1 MSIKATVRP
10 EDITVSMG
18 SDSYDYIIVGAGSA
32 GCVLANRLSAD
43 SSNRVLLVEAG
54 PEDRSPLIH
63 MPKGFG
69 ALIHDPKHAWQF
81 EAQPHA
87 GNGFRTEKW
96 ARGKMLGG
104 SSSING
110 MTYVRG
116 QPQDY
121 DGWEKELGL
130 KGWGWREIE
139 AAFRAIED
147 HALGDDGVRGVGGPL
162 HVSPHPDRHPV
173 SDAIIAAA
181 ECMGIPHNDDQNRP
195 NQFALGYMCRT
206 IKNGRRQSAAVAFLK
221 PARGRPNLRV
231 LTDSI
236 VHRVLFEG
244 PTATP
249 RSDGHSHRAAR
260 EVIIC
265 AGTLQSPQILQLS
278 GIGPAAHLQT
288 HNIPVVTDLPGVGQ
302 NLREHWAVWMNY
314 RMSQPLSYNQEFS
327 GLRLVKN
334 LLRYV
339 FTRKGIMATSSHDI
353 NGFLKSRPEL
363 DRPDLQ
369 IHAAPYSLDMSTVAT
384 KTRFERGPGA
394 NILVYPT
401 RPESSGTVMIRSGSV
416 ADTPLISPRYLA
428 TDNDCRTAV
437 DSIRLIRR
445 LAAQPPL
452 KPFLTE
458 ESFPGPSVNTDEEI
472 LDAWRRFGQSGYHA
486 VGTCKMGLDNDPNAV
501 VDAQLRVRGIAGLR
515 VMDCSI
521 MPTNVSSNTNGP
533 VMAMAWHAA
542 DLILQNSR

>member
-1 MSIKATVRP
+1 
-10 EDITVSMG
+10 MG

-43 SSNRVLLVEAG
+43 PGNRVLLVEAG
-54 PEDRSPLIH
+54 PNDKNPLIH

-116 QPQDY
+116 QPEDY
-121 DGWEKELGL
+121 DGWESELGL
-130 KGWGWREIE
+130 KGWGWREIG

-162 HVSPHPDRHPV
+162 HISPHPDRHPV

-181 ECMGIPHNDDQNRP
+181 QCIGVPHNDDQNRP
-195 NQFALGYMCRT
+195 DQFALGYMCRT
-206 IKNGRRQSAAVAFLK
+206 IKDGRRQSAATAFLK
-221 PARGRPNLRV
+221 PVRTRPNLSIV
-231 LTDSI
+231 TDSM
-236 VHRVLFEG
+236 VHRVLFENKRAVGIQCG

-249 RSDGHSHRAAR
+249 RVAAQNYRAAR

-278 GIGPAAHLQT
+278 GIGPAEHLRAQ
-288 HNIPVVTDLPGVGQ
+288 HVPIVVDLPGVGR
-302 NLREHWAVWMNY
+302 NLREHWALWMNY
-314 RMSQPLSYNQEFS
+314 RMTRPLSYNRQFS

-334 LLRYV
+334 LLRYAL
-339 FTRKGIMATSSHDI
+339 TRRGIMANSSHDI
-353 NGFLKSRPEL
+353 NGFLKTRPEL
-363 DRPDLQ
+363 DRADLQ
-369 IHAAPYSLDMSTVAT
+369 IHAAPYSLDLSTVDS
-384 KTRFERGPGA
+384 KTRFERLHGA

-401 RPESSGTVMIRSGSV
+401 RPESSGTVMIRSASI
-416 ADTPLISPRYLA
+416 ADTPLINPCYLA
-428 TDNDCRTAV
+428 TDSDCRTAIDAV
-437 DSIRLIRR
+437 RLIRR
-445 LAAQPPL
+445 LAAQAPL
-452 KPFLTE
+452 RPYLAE
-458 ESFPGPSVNTDEEI
+458 ETAPGQGVTTDEEI
-472 LDAWRRFGQSGYHA
+472 IDAWRRMGVSGYHA
-486 VGTCKMGLDNDPNAV
+486 VGTCKMGQDYDPHAV
-501 VDAQLRVRGIAGLR
+501 VDARLRVRGVEALR
-515 VMDCSI
+515 VVDCSI
-521 MPTNVSSNTNGP
+521 MPTTVSGNTNAP
-533 VMAMAWHAA
+533 AMAVAWRAA
-542 DLILQNSR
+542 DLILQDAAR

>member
-1 MSIKATVRP
+1 MSIGK
-10 EDITVSMG
+10 
-18 SDSYDYIIVGAGSA
+18 DSFDYIIVGAGSA

-43 SSNRVLLVEAG
+43 PRRRVLLVEAG
-54 PEDRSPLIH
+54 PPDKNPLIH

-116 QPQDY
+116 QPEDY

-130 KGWGWREIE
+130 KGWGWIE
-139 AAFRAIED
+139 VSAAFRAIED

-162 HVSPHPDRHPV
+162 HISPHPDRHPV

-181 ECMGIPHNDDQNRP
+181 GCMGIPHNDDQSRP
-195 NQFALGYMCRT
+195 DQFGLGYMCRT

-221 PARGRPNLRV
+221 PARGRPNLSII
-231 LTDSI
+231 TESI
-236 VHRVLFEG
+236 VHRVLFENKRAVGIECG
-244 PTATP
+244 PAATP
-249 RSDGHSHRAAR
+249 RADVVQTYRAER

-278 GIGPAAHLQT
+278 GIGPASHLLAY
-288 HNIPVVTDLPGVGQ
+288 HIPVVVDLPGVGR

-314 RMSQPLSYNQEFS
+314 RMTQPLSYNREFS

-334 LLRYV
+334 LLLYL
-339 FTRKGIMATSSHDI
+339 FTHKGIMAISSHDI
-353 NGFLKSRPEL
+353 NGFLKSKPEL
-363 DRPDLQ
+363 ARADLQ
-369 IHAAPYSLDMSTVAT
+369 IHAAPYSLDLSTVDS
-384 KTRFERGPGA
+384 KTQFERCHGA

-401 RPESSGTVMIRSGSV
+401 RPESQGTVMIRSATV
-416 ADTPLISPRYLA
+416 AETPLISPCYLA
-428 TDNDCRTAV
+428 TENDCRTAV
-437 DSIRLIRR
+437 DAIRLIRR
-445 LAAQPPL
+445 LASQAPL
-452 KPFLTE
+452 RPFLTE
-458 ESFPGPSVNTDEEI
+458 ESFPGPQVNTDEEI

-486 VGTCKMGLDNDPNAV
+486 VGTCKMGLDNDPLAV
-501 VDAQLRVRGIAGLR
+501 VDARLRVRGVAALR

-521 MPTNVSSNTNGP
+521 MPSTISGNTNASA
-533 VMAMAWHAA
+533 MAMAWHAA
-542 DLILQNSR
+542 DLILQDAR